1 MYPMKKQ
8 FRFSVCILYAVCSL
22 HFVPCLQSAICSLHF
37 ALSGRK
43 YDKKRGVGREGK
55 GRRYHQS
62 CFSMMPYLI
71 QGCNDAVYVYICLKK
86 LLIRVHGKG
95 CSITYHLSHKHI
107 KNTIIRD
114 MGPLYF
120 FLTAEANLS
129 QFKFKLVA
137 LVGSKLSGSKRICSR
152 SLIVEDFNTM
162 ECEYPLW
169 FF

>member
-1 MYPMKKQ
+1 M
-8 FRFSVCILYAVCSL
+8 I
-22 HFVPCLQSAICSLHF
+22 
-37 ALSGRK
+37 
-43 YDKKRGVGREGK
+43 KRGGRGGK
-55 GRRYHQS
+55 GRGYDKQECETRLS
-62 CFSMMPYLI
+62 PKLLSMMPYLI
-71 QGCNDAVYVYICLKK
+71 QGCNDAVYVYICSKK

-107 KNTIIRD
+107 KNTLIRD
-114 MGPLYF
+114 MGPLYY

-162 ECEYPLW
+162 ECGYPLW

>member
-1 MYPMKKQ
+1 M
-8 FRFSVCILYAVCSL
+8 I
-22 HFVPCLQSAICSLHF
+22 
-37 ALSGRK
+37 
-43 YDKKRGVGREGK
+43 KRGGWGGK
-55 GRRYHQS
+55 GRGGDMINKKVKRVYHQS

-120 FLTAEANLS
+120 FLTAEANFS

-162 ECEYPLW
+162 ECGYPLW
-169 FF
+169 FLTDSVFLHCLL

>member
-1 MYPMKKQ
+1 M
-8 FRFSVCILYAVCSL
+8 I
-22 HFVPCLQSAICSLHF
+22 
-37 ALSGRK
+37 
-43 YDKKRGVGREGK
+43 KRGGWGGK
-55 GRRYHQS
+55 GRGRDMINKKVKRVYHQS

-71 QGCNDAVYVYICLKK
+71 QGCNDTVYVYICLKK

-129 QFKFKLVA
+129 QFKLKLVA
-137 LVGSKLSGSKRICSR
+137 LVKENLFKKLDSGR
-152 SLIVEDFNTM
+152 F
-162 ECEYPLW
+162 
-169 FF
+169 

>member
-1 MYPMKKQ
+1 
-8 FRFSVCILYAVCSL
+8 
-22 HFVPCLQSAICSLHF
+22 
-37 ALSGRK
+37 
-43 YDKKRGVGREGK
+43 
-55 GRRYHQS
+55 
-62 CFSMMPYLI
+62 MMPYLI
-71 QGCNDAVYVYICLKK
+71 QGCNDAVYVYIRSKK

-114 MGPLYF
+114 MGLLYF

-162 ECEYPLW
+162 ECGYPLW
-169 FF
+169 FFWQTLYFCTVFYKLHSLLFGEVGWGRRISKHGQGFCWSSVAFWKNSEMQNCKAYY